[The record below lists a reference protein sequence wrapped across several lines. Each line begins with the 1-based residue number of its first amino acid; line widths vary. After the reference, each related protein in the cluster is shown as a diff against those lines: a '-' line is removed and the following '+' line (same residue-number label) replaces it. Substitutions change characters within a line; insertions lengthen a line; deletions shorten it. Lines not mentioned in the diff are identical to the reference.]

1 MLNFEFYELWDL
13 LTPMDWKKLLA
24 EVMFVVFWI
33 FVTGELPRFVLLA
46 ADNYTLHASI
56 AIILGCSQLTG
67 RVNYSAFILRVVG
80 ESSSFPQ
87 DSSGY
92 FFPLEGV
99 GADGVYYC

>member
-1 MLNFEFYELWDL
+1 MR
-13 LTPMDWKKLLA
+13 
-24 EVMFVVFWI
+24 FVDSDGLEEIISRSDVCVFWI